1 MEGPPTE
8 RAAFLLQAPNYGGPS
23 FQGYPVSEQDKVG
36 RACDSAGVLSPV
48 TSSHLEVAPHCQGCK
63 NLGHW

>member
-8 RAAFLLQAPNYGGPS
+8 RVASLRQAPNHGGPS

-48 TSSHLEVAPHCQGCK
+48 ASSHLEVTSYF
-63 NLGHW
+63 